1 VVAMD
6 TVATVAVMVADLA
19 TVADTADIANRRSG
33 NDEAPRK
40 RGAFVCLLSTYLACD
55 SSRAFT

>member
-33 NDEAPRK
+33 NDEAPRQ
-40 RGAFVCLLSTYLACD
+40 RGAFVCLPAYLACD